1 MEHKTGWFTRTQCA
15 EFVGIS
21 PDNLDKQF
29 RKMLPVDA
37 VGKCGNQV
45 TYHGP
50 TLLALVVEKRAA
62 ALAEDEMDGEL
73 TPAKERYQAA
83 KADLAELDLAT
94 RRKEVLPRTA
104 VVECLSMAHG
114 GLRGLI
120 ERWERKHRQADAKE
134 LRAAIAAGLKA
145 LDAVLAKPEA
155 EDVAS

>member
-1 MEHKTGWFTRTQCA
+1 MQGGWYTRQQCA
-15 EFVGIS
+15 DFLGMKV
-21 PDNLDKQF
+21 DNLDKQF
-29 RKMLPVDA
+29 RKQLPESA
-37 VGKCGNQV
+37 VIKHKQQIA
-45 TYHGP
+45 YHAP
-50 TLLALVVEKRAA
+50 TLIALVVEKRANEI
-62 ALAEDEMDGEL
+62 AEDIGGPM

-104 VVECLSMAHG
+104 VVECLSLAHG

-145 LDAVLAKPEA
+145 LDAVLAKPEV
-155 EDVAS
+155 EDAAS